1 MIDVCFFTDEVAE
14 DFEESVRLGTEAGAT
29 AVEIRGNLFGKS
41 VEELER
47 EDIKKI
53 KKVLEKYNTEVAII
67 GSPVGKCSL
76 FDSEEKKEH
85 LEILKKMCDLAHEL
99 GTDLIRTFPFWVPD
113 KFRDSDSRPELSS
126 YLDEIIEGL
135 DPMVE
140 IAEKEKVKMCFET
153 EGATFSGDCRELKQI
168 IDNLDSPA

>member
-99 GTDLIRTFPFWVPD
+99 GTDL
-113 KFRDSDSRPELSS
+113 
-126 YLDEIIEGL
+126 
-135 DPMVE
+135 
-140 IAEKEKVKMCFET
+140 
-153 EGATFSGDCRELKQI
+153 
-168 IDNLDSPA
+168 